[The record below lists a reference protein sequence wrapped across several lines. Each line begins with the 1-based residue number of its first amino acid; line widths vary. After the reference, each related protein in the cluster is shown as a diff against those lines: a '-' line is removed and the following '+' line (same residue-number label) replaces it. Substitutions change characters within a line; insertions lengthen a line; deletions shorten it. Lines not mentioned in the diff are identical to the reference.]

1 MEFQLWTILAL
12 NRMWNGF
19 IPFDTHDI
27 AHDIVHAAQVGS
39 GRRLPEHREFRGRC
53 DTGRGCTWIGLED
66 LSIKKTRLE
75 VQAWKILTLS

>member
-1 MEFQLWTILAL
+1 MISYT
-12 NRMWNGF
+12 
-19 IPFDTHDI
+19 DI
-27 AHDIVHAAQVGS
+27 MGNNTPGLLHAAQVGS